1 MAHRKRETCRI
12 CGGKDFRMFLSLG
25 PSPPANSF
33 LRSPDE
39 FASERCFPLDVYRC
53 ETCSLVQL
61 LDVIDPEILFR
72 NYLYVTGTSDT
83 MNAHNLEYA
92 RALVHELSLSAE
104 DLVVEIASNDGSLL
118 RCFGKYSVRT
128 LGVEPATNLARV
140 AVENGIKTENVFFN
154 SLSAQ
159 KIRITHGAASAVVAN
174 NVLAHV
180 DDPRDFLIGCKL
192 LLKEGGSLIAEVP
205 SLYDLITGVE
215 YDTIYHEHLCYFSL
229 TNLMHLCETTGFSI
243 RKAEWKPVHGGT
255 LRITVKDQRLYPNHS
270 ADVLN
275 ATGKKREECLIGHE
289 WCERFAA
296 KVQSQRNALRQLLYK
311 LKGEGKAIAAY
322 GAPAKGNTLLNYC
335 GLGTDAISFV
345 VDKNP
350 LKVGLYTPG
359 THIPVLPVN
368 ALLERKP
375 DYVLILAWNFAEE
388 IMRQQEAYKRQGGL
402 FIIPVPE
409 PRIL

>member
-1 MAHRKRETCRI
+1 MV
-12 CGGKDFRMFLSLG
+12 LSLG
-25 PSPPANSF
+25 DSPPANAF

-39 FASERCFPLDVYRC
+39 FVSEQYFPLDVYRC
-53 ETCSLVQL
+53 EGCSLVQL

-83 MNAHNLEYA
+83 MKGHNVEYA
-92 RALVHELSLSAE
+92 VDLARELSLSPQ

-118 RCFGKYSVRT
+118 ECFQKYRVRT
-128 LGVEPATNLARV
+128 LGVEPATNLARM
-140 AVENGIKTENVFFN
+140 AAENGIQTENIFFD
-154 SLSAQ
+154 SISAQ
-159 KIRITHGAASAVVAN
+159 KLRATHGPATAVIAN

-180 DDPRDFLIGCKL
+180 DDPIDFLTGCRL
-192 LLKEGGSLIAEVP
+192 LLKEDGSLIVEVP
-205 SLYDLITGVE
+205 SLHDLIRRVE

-229 TNLMHLCETTGFSI
+229 TNLMQLCEITGFSI

-255 LRITVKDQRLYPNHS
+255 LRVSAKDQRSFPGHS
-270 ADVLN
+270 TDVLDR
-275 ATGKKREECLIGHE
+275 AGKEREEGVSGCQ
-289 WCERFAA
+289 WCAPFAA
-296 KVQSQRNALRQLLYK
+296 SVESQRNSLRQLLYK
-311 LKGEGKAIAAY
+311 FKDAGKTIAAY

-335 GLGTDAISFV
+335 GLGCDVISFV

-359 THIPVLPVN
+359 THIPVLPVT

-388 IMRQQEAYKRQGGL
+388 IMLQQEAYKRQGGR
-402 FIIPVPE
+402 FIVPVPE
-409 PRIL
+409 PEIL